1 MSKAAIGGPLAI
13 EGGTPVRTSPL
24 SYGGQWVTDADVAA
38 VAEALRSPWLT
49 GGSRVEEF
57 EQALAGYVG
66 AAHAVAVSSGTAALH
81 VGAVGAGIGPG
92 DEVITTPMTF
102 VASANSVL
110 FQGGLPVFVDVDPI
124 TLNLDPAAVDAAVTR
139 RTRAVLAVHY
149 AGHPCDL
156 GALRALTRRHD
167 VVLIEDA
174 AHALGAR
181 YEGAPVGQD
190 SDFAVF
196 SFHPVKLITSGEG
209 GAVVCREDEAA
220 RRMRT
225 FRSHGIRSTGRE
237 REARGQ
243 WQYDMEVLG
252 YNYRLTDFQ
261 CVLGLHQLTRA
272 EAFVARRRELA
283 ARYGR
288 GLADCEGLELPTER
302 PGCLSAWHLYPV
314 RLRLERLRVDRDQ
327 IFAALRAEGIGVTV
341 HYKPVHLHRYY
352 QERFGFREGQFP
364 VAEAAFH
371 RLLTLPLFPRMADR
385 DVDDVIAA
393 VRKVIEHYR
402 R

>member
-1 MSKAAIGGPLAI
+1 MSEAAIGGRLAI
-13 EGGTPVRTSPL
+13 EGGAPVRTSLL
-24 SYGGQWVTDADVAA
+24 SYGGQWITDDDVAA

-49 GGSRVEEF
+49 GGVRIDEF
-57 EQALAGYVG
+57 ERALAEYVG
-66 AAHAVAVSSGTAALH
+66 AAHAVAVNSGTAALH
-81 VGAVGAGIGPG
+81 VAAFGAGVGPG

-110 FQGGLPVFVDVDPI
+110 FHGGLPVFVDIDPV
-124 TLNLDPAAVDAAVTR
+124 TLNLDPLAAEAAITR
-139 RTRAVLAVHY
+139 RTRAILVVHY

-156 GALRALTRRHD
+156 DALRELTRRYSIP
-167 VVLIEDA
+167 LIEDA

-181 YEGAPVGQD
+181 FHGTPVGRD

-196 SFHPVKLITSGEG
+196 SFHPVKLITTGEG
-209 GAVVCREDEAA
+209 GAVVCREEEAA
-220 RRMRT
+220 TQMRT
-225 FRSHGIRSTGRE
+225 FRSHGIPSTGRE
-237 REARGQ
+237 REAQGR
-243 WQYDMEVLG
+243 WQYDMEALG

-261 CVLGLHQLTRA
+261 CALGLRQLTRA

-283 ARYGR
+283 AWYRR
-288 GLADCEGLELPTER
+288 GLADCEGLELPVER
-302 PGCLSAWHLYPV
+302 PESESAWHLYPV
-314 RLRLERLRVDRDQ
+314 RLRLERLRVDRDR
-327 IFAALRAEGIGVTV
+327 IFAALRAEGIGVSV
-341 HYKPVHLHRYY
+341 HYKPVHLHSYY
-352 QERFGFREGQFP
+352 RERFGFREGQFP

-371 RLLTLPLFPRMADR
+371 RLLTLPLFPRMSDR